1 MISYLGHPQISK
13 SKVAA
18 AKAAQQQNLANG
30 LIAGE
35 YKPGKYGQMA
45 LNMISEMQSEHDN
58 AIFYRSVAL
67 AREGKRLDGTSL
79 YGPWRDGYITAPPA
93 HSEGVA
99 DAIYSAASVQT
110 ALDSSVKSTEFVAR
124 IIGGIPDRTT
134 LSLKG
139 NVYRMPS
146 IPTLFEMP
154 TISSSYDA
162 TLKNVPRVT
171 FDFTEVSGIV
181 TGAKKVTSTLE
192 TVGKRVIQPISFSLA
207 TASIMSDS
215 HAYYETGNTK
225 YQARA
230 INTALWA
237 GADAAVGTAMLALGP
252 IGWIGGAAYFTY
264 RAYDSFSNDGLDDA
278 SQRLINEV
286 IDMEPKNKF
295 SKEDL
300 RLREEV
306 EAKYD
311 FMGFK

>member
-110 ALDSSVKSTEFVAR
+110 ALDSSMKSTEFVAK
-124 IIGGIPDRTT
+124 IIGSIPDRTT

-171 FDFTEVSGIV
+171 LDFTGISETV
-181 TGAKKVTSTLE
+181 TGARKVASTLGA
-192 TVGKRVIQPISFSLA
+192 VGERVIKPISLGVAGVSFFY
-207 TASIMSDS
+207 DS
-215 HAYYETGNTK
+215 YAYYQTGNAK
-225 YQARA
+225 YAARA
-230 INTALWA
+230 ANTALWVS
-237 GADAAVGTAMLALGP
+237 ADAAVGAAMVALGP

-264 RAYDSFSNDGLDDA
+264 RAYDSFSSDGLDDA
-278 SQRLINEV
+278 SQRLIQEAWNKRPENE
-286 IDMEPKNKF
+286 F
-295 SKEDL
+295 SEADL
-300 RLREEV
+300 RLRD
-306 EAKYD
+306 EARVRYN
-311 FMGFK
+311 FMGYK